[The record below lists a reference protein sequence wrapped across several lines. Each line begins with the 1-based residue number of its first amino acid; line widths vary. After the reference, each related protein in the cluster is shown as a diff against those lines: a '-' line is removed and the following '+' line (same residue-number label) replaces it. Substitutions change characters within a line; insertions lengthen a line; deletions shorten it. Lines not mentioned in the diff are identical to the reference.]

1 MLSKRERRREI
12 KSTHRTGRTLVTRA
26 RAFELELLSK
36 GRASFVG
43 GRHCMEVRLDV
54 FTRVRAEAAPPR
66 GHALCFKLCFS
77 RAFKALHIASIAG
90 FAFIASNH
98 AFGSL
103 GHRLAFPAKAA
114 CGLFYFAQLILSVA
128 PTLSA
133 IVQCR
138 FIAVLLAGRLSS
150 ALGVGTT
157 GPAKDRLKALRS
169 SA

>member
-1 MLSKRERRREI
+1 
-12 KSTHRTGRTLVTRA
+12 
-26 RAFELELLSK
+26 
-36 GRASFVG
+36 
-43 GRHCMEVRLDV
+43 MEVRLDV

-66 GHALCFKLCFS
+66 GHALCFS

-114 CGLFYFAQLILSVA
+114 CGLFCFALLNLSVA

-133 IVQCR
+133 IVQCK
-138 FIAVLLAGRLSS
+138 FMAVLLAGRLRS